1 MEWILDPYYSV
12 TGENEVTP
20 AVMHS
25 HDTYEIYCF
34 LDGRIEYIV
43 EGRRYVMERGDVM
56 IMRKGEVHMFD
67 RRSPSRYERIG
78 IHFDVPQEWNFL
90 DLSKLLAC
98 FNDRPSGKFNHYPAR
113 MFPHNQWISWL
124 RKICQT
130 EDPQKQLCYLLPLL
144 CDLSEAFSVVRA
156 SPVVAAKDQAAEVM
170 KYINQNLGEEL
181 SLDTIAGKF
190 FISKAQLQRSFRRSA
205 GTTVWEYITVKRLF
219 RARERIEAGEHPSKV
234 YEDCGFGD
242 YATFYRA
249 YKQHFGV
256 SPREHM
262 K

>member
-12 TGENEVTP
+12 TGENEATP

-34 LDGRIEYIV
+34 LDGKIEYIV
-43 EGRRYVMERGDVM
+43 EGHRYFLERGDVM
-56 IMRKGEVHMFD
+56 VMRKGEVHMFD
-67 RRSPSRYERIG
+67 RLDWSPYERIG
-78 IHFDVPQEWNFL
+78 IHFDVPHGWGFL
-90 DLSKLLAC
+90 DLPKLLTC
-98 FNDRPSGKFNHYPAR
+98 FNDRPAGKFNHYPAR
-113 MFPHNQWISWL
+113 MFPGNQWVSWL
-124 RKICQT
+124 QKIFQA

-144 CDLSEAFSVVRA
+144 WELSEALSVVRS
-156 SPVVAAKDQAAEVM
+156 SPVVSAKDQAAEVM
-170 KYINQNLGEEL
+170 KYINRHLGEEL
-181 SLDTIAGKF
+181 SLDIIAGRF
-190 FISKAQLQRSFRRSA
+190 FISKAQLQRSFRQSA

-219 RARERIEAGEHPSKV
+219 WARERIEAGEHPSRI

-249 YKQHFGV
+249 YKRHFGV